1 MRSFVLLNSLNLKFS
16 NTKKGDKMDIGSK
29 IKRLR
34 RKNQL
39 TLEDVANRCELSK
52 GFLSQVENN
61 LSSPSIATLED
72 ILEVLGSSLSD
83 FFIEDEPEENV
94 IVYTKEDYFENEQE
108 EYKIQYLVPNAQK
121 NLMEPIH
128 MTLEPDGNSQ
138 IVPPHD
144 GEDFGFV
151 LEGEITVIYGEEKFI
166 AKSGDA
172 FYIYC
177 NENYYLHNGGK
188 KEAKLLWVSSP
199 PYF

>member
-1 MRSFVLLNSLNLKFS
+1 
-16 NTKKGDKMDIGSK
+16 MDIGSK

-72 ILEVLGSSLSD
+72 ILEVLGSSLSE
-83 FFIEDEPEENV
+83 FFSEEEAEEDV
-94 IVYTKEDYFENEQE
+94 VVYTENDYFENERDD
-108 EYKIQYLVPNAQK
+108 YKIRYLIPNAQR

-128 MTLEPDGNSQ
+128 LTLNSGGRSEV
-138 IVPPHD
+138 VPPHE
-144 GEDFGFV
+144 GEDFGYV
-151 LEGEITVIYGEEKFI
+151 LEGEITVLYGDEKI
-166 AKSGDA
+166 SAAAGNS

-177 NENYYLHNGGK
+177 NENYCLYNGGK
-188 KEAKLLWVSSP
+188 RAAKLIWVSSP

>member
-1 MRSFVLLNSLNLKFS
+1 
-16 NTKKGDKMDIGSK
+16 MDIGSK

-61 LSSPSIATLED
+61 LSSPSITTLED
-72 ILEVLGSSLSD
+72 ILEVLGSSLSE
-83 FFIEDEPEENV
+83 FFSEDEPEESV
-94 IVYTKEDYFENEQE
+94 VVYTGNDYFENEQE
-108 EYKIQYLVPNAQK
+108 NYKIHYLVPNAQK

-128 MTLEPDGNSQ
+128 LTLKPKGSSE
-138 IVPPHD
+138 IVPPHE
-144 GEDFGFV
+144 GEDFGYV
-151 LEGEITVIYGEEKFI
+151 LEGEITVIYGEEKI
-166 AKSGDA
+166 PAKEGDS

-177 NENYYLHNGGK
+177 NENYCLYNSGK
-188 KEAKLLWVSSP
+188 KEAKIIWVSSP

>member
-1 MRSFVLLNSLNLKFS
+1 
-16 NTKKGDKMDIGSK
+16 MDIGSK

-72 ILEVLGSSLSD
+72 ILEVLGSSLPE
-83 FFIEDEPEENV
+83 FFSKDESVESAV
-94 IVYTKEDYFENEQE
+94 VYGDDDYFENEQDD
-108 EYKIQYLVPNAQK
+108 YIIKYLIPNAQR
-121 NLMEPIH
+121 NLMEPIYL
-128 MTLEPDGNSQ
+128 MLNPKGKSDT
-138 IVPPHD
+138 IPPHD
-144 GEDFGFV
+144 GEDFGYI
-151 LEGEITVIYGEEKFI
+151 LEGEITILYGDNKIF
-166 AKSGDA
+166 AKAGEA

-177 NENYYLHNGGK
+177 NENYCLYNESK
-188 KEAKLLWVSSP
+188 KAAKLIWVSSP

>member
-1 MRSFVLLNSLNLKFS
+1 
-16 NTKKGDKMDIGSK
+16 MDIGSK

-72 ILEVLGSSLSD
+72 ILEVLGSSLSE
-83 FFIEDEPEENV
+83 FFSKEEAIENAV
-94 IVYTKEDYFENEQE
+94 VYKESDYFENEQDD
-108 EYKIQYLVPNAQK
+108 YMIKYLIPNAQR

-128 MTLEPDGNSQ
+128 LTLNPEGKSET
-138 IVPPHD
+138 VPPHE
-144 GEDFGFV
+144 GEDFGYV
-151 LEGEITVIYGEEKFI
+151 LEGEITVLYGDEKI
-166 AKSGDA
+166 PAKAGES

-177 NENYYLHNGGK
+177 NENYCLYNGGK
-188 KEAKLLWVSSP
+188 KPAKLVWVSSP